1 MGMPEQQIVIGCRA
15 GEDAARRELYECF
28 AGRLFNICRRYVAD
42 TAVAQ
47 DILQDAFVRIF
58 TSFDKFDWR
67 GEGSLKAWME
77 RITVNMALE
86 HLRKSSKAVFSSAP
100 DLLARQ
106 QYEDPAVE
114 AESVRAVPREVL
126 VRFIEELPSGYRTV
140 FNLYCIEDYSHREI
154 ADMLGINEKS
164 SSSQLSRAKA
174 LLAARIKEY
183 LKTR

>member
-1 MGMPEQQIVIGCRA
+1 MGMPEQQIVNGCRA
-15 GEDAARRELYECF
+15 GEDAARRELYEHF

-86 HLRKSSKAVFSSAP
+86 HLRKNAKVKFSTDP
-100 DLLARQ
+100 GVLERQ
-106 QYEDPAVE
+106 REEPVVE
-114 AESVRAVPREVL
+114 AESVRAIPREVL
-126 VRFIEELPSGYRTV
+126 MRFIDELPDGYRTV
-140 FNLYCIEDYSHREI
+140 FNLYCIEEYSHREI
-154 ADMLGINEKS
+154 AGMLGINEKS

-174 LLAARIKEY
+174 LLAGKIKEY
-183 LKTR
+183 LKKT